1 MTFLAAHQL
10 NMIYLLTVEGLEPG
24 GGCGGG
30 SSDPPIRSLPQP
42 QPQPPPP
49 VVQLQHQLSKTS
61 GSGSGSLTAA
71 PSPTTPAAASAAAT
85 MAATT
90 DPVPEALRQ
99 LPDHVRQVLHGCVLS
114 SSSSHGTAVER
125 GSNLVVYVTS
135 ADPTGNS

>member
-24 GGCGGG
+24 GGGG
-30 SSDPPIRSLPQP
+30 SSDPPIRSLPLP
-42 QPQPPPP
+42 PQPPPP
-49 VVQLQHQLSKTS
+49 VVQLQHQLSKN
-61 GSGSGSLTAA
+61 SGSGSLTAA
-71 PSPTTPAAASAAAT
+71 PSPTTPAAATMAAAT

-99 LPDHVRQVLHGCVLS
+99 LPDHTRQVLHGCVLS